1 VIRIGYLATIA
12 GLPLLAGCAA
22 RPDWPLGR
30 GQHAQH
36 FERRVTR
43 HVSGDFLLYLPA
55 DFDPHAA
62 KKYPLLIFMHGSGES
77 GHDLGRLKRQGPPMI
92 VESRPDFPFIVA
104 SPQAPGSLAGFDPAT
119 LDAMLDE
126 LIERLPIDVDRVYL
140 TGLSMGGE
148 WSYGWASMNPG
159 RFAAIAPVSG
169 AWDTAVA
176 CALKD
181 VPVWAFHGANDDV
194 VPTADDQAMVESINK
209 CGGNAR
215 ITIYPD
221 VGHGAW
227 IPAYADPRLYEWL
240 LEHRRHAAAADAHP

>member
-1 VIRIGYLATIA
+1 MSRIARLIA
-12 GLPLLAGCAA
+12 ILGLSALAGCAT
-22 RPDWPLGR
+22 RGDWPLAT

-36 FERRVTR
+36 FERKVAHR
-43 HVSGDFLLYLPA
+43 VSGDFLLYLPA
-55 DFDPHAA
+55 DFDPQAR

-77 GHDLGRLKRQGPPMI
+77 GHDLGRLKGQGPPMI
-92 VESRPDFPFIVA
+92 VETRKDFPFIVV
-104 SPQAPGSLAGFDPAT
+104 SPQAPEHYAGFDPAM
-119 LDAMLDE
+119 LNAMLDE

-148 WSYGWASMNPG
+148 WSYGWASMNPE
-159 RFAAIAPVSG
+159 RFAAIAPISG
-169 AWDTAVA
+169 AWDTDTA
-176 CALKD
+176 CALKN
-181 VPVWAFHGANDDV
+181 VPVWAFHGANDDI
-194 VPTADDQAMVESINK
+194 VPTADDQAMTEAINK

-240 LEHRRHAAAADAHP
+240 LERRRNGASPEPRR

>member
-1 VIRIGYLATIA
+1 MSRSRPSAAIVVLV
-12 GLPLLAGCAA
+12 LLSGCAA
-22 RPDWPLGR
+22 RGDWPLAK

-43 HVSGDFLLYLPA
+43 PVSGDFLLYLPA
-55 DFDPHAA
+55 GFDPHDA

-77 GHDLGRLKRQGPPMI
+77 GHDLSRLKGQGPLMI
-92 VESRPDFPFIVA
+92 VETQKNFPFILA
-104 SPQAPGSLAGFDPAT
+104 SPQAPESYAGFDPAV
-119 LDAMLDE
+119 LNAMLDE
-126 LIERLPIDVDRVYL
+126 LIERLPIDVERVYL

-159 RFAAIAPVSG
+159 RFAAIAPISG
-169 AWDTAVA
+169 AWDTDAA

-181 VPVWAFHGANDDV
+181 IPVWAFHGANDDI
-194 VPTADDQAMVESINK
+194 VPTADDQAMVEAINK
-209 CGGNAR
+209 CGGHAR

-227 IPAYADPRLYEWL
+227 IPAYADPHLYEWL
-240 LEHRRHAAAADAHP
+240 LEHRRTGASADGRR